1 MMQMPCRST
10 YQTFRSKKKVLR
22 SIHQVIRRPF
32 QAVRHQELFM
42 KTFNQ
47 GLQEE
52 EINLAKTLNYIICN
66 ESLFTEVFFMNFFAK
81 ECFHYQV
88 QAKSLIPLIFS
99 IKTRL
104 FASST
109 TQKASSMRQKAWLMP
124 LFASSM
130 RLIR

>member
-32 QAVRHQELFM
+32 LAVRHQELFM

-52 EINLAKTLNYIICN
+52 EQNLAKTLNCIIHN
-66 ESLFTEVFFMNFFAK
+66 KSLFIEAFIMNFFIK

-88 QAKSLIPLIFS
+88 QAKSLIPLNFS

-109 TQKASSMRQKAWLMP
+109 TQKASSTRQKA
-124 LFASSM
+124 
-130 RLIR
+130 